1 MNVRCSLSIGLCLA
15 CSCAL
20 AASPSEKHA
29 TIQLSF
35 DLVTVHRYL
44 ATDEF
49 LTSLPSPTALGVERV
64 VAFED
69 HEHFAYICGISRL
82 SKHPSDAPQP
92 HFLRR
97 LFFIRPGLVIIE
109 DQVDAARVSEIVWT
123 LHAPG
128 LAPAGTSRVARD
140 ANPWLN
146 VAKANPSPERATS
159 TTIRESAEQAIRGAE
174 NGLNYRCRSLLPR
187 VVEWIAAE
195 HVHEPGA
202 SHTIRQHTSNSAGWI
217 RSIHLVSFVK
227 ERAPGLPASSVE
239 RQTDAVRLE
248 LVEKDDTRAT
258 GRIVRLSLPDG
269 PASGR
274 IEIIGSDGKAI
285 VPDRLLPAGILP
297 PDVGA
302 AQRRLQWDLPY
313 QIEGQAIW
321 DTGHASSEL
330 KRIIESGQIKPCRVL
345 ELGCGTGSDAIYLAS
360 QGFDVTA
367 IDISPTALDIAE
379 KKARNAGM
387 KVNWLL
393 ADILHPPQFLKPFDF
408 VYDRGCYHEVRQH
421 HAGEYVAA
429 LESVTRAGS
438 KILILAGNANKDT
451 YWRFEGPPRVRE
463 QHIRHDFADGFRLVH
478 LREFRFDAAPPEH
491 AGALAWSIL
500 LERAQ

>member
-1 MNVRCSLSIGLCLA
+1 MNARVSLSIGLCLA

-20 AASPSEKHA
+20 ASSPSD
-29 TIQLSF
+29 TQGTLQLSF
-35 DLVTVHRYL
+35 DFVSVHRYL
-44 ATDEF
+44 ADDEL
-49 LTSLPSPTALGVERV
+49 LTSLPSPTALGVERL

-69 HEHFAYICGISRL
+69 HEHFAYAYGTSRL
-82 SKHPSDAPQP
+82 REPLDSGLSDVSKPE
-92 HFLRR
+92 FLRR
-97 LFFIRPGLVIIE
+97 VFFIGPGLIVID
-109 DQVDAARVSEIVWT
+109 DQMDPGSASATVWT

-128 LAPAGTSRVARD
+128 LSDSAAQEVTGAGD
-140 ANPWLN
+140 
-146 VAKANPSPERATS
+146 EMH
-159 TTIRESAEQAIRGAE
+159 
-174 NGLNYRCRSLLPR
+174 YRCRSLLPR
-187 VVEWIAAE
+187 GAVWHISENDDQSAR
-195 HVHEPGA
+195 A
-202 SHTIRQHTSNSAGWI
+202 SHTIRRHTDNSAGWI
-217 RSIHLVSFVK
+217 RSIHLVSFAK
-227 ERAPGLPASSVE
+227 DRAPGLPACSIE
-239 RQTDAVRLE
+239 RQTGAVLLE
-248 LVEKDDTRAT
+248 LVEKHQTRAT

-269 PASGR
+269 TASGR

-297 PDVGA
+297 PDLGA

-330 KRIIESGQIKPCRVL
+330 KRIIESGQIKPCRIL

-379 KKARNAGM
+379 KKAAKAGV
-387 KVNWLL
+387 KVQWLL

-421 HAGEYVAA
+421 HAKEYVAA
-429 LESVTRAGS
+429 LESLTRANS